1 MNIALIGYGRMGKE
15 VERLARERGHRVV
28 ACVDSKT
35 SSLSPEIAREAD
47 VAIHFAVPSSV
58 VGHVEQWAGFGKDIV
73 VGTTGWSAEL
83 GKVQAI
89 VGAVKIGLVH
99 ASNFSLG
106 VNILFNLLTHAGTLV
121 NKLDEYDV
129 FLHEIHHKDKIDS
142 PSGTALTLAGI
153 LLNTVRRKREILSDA
168 PKGKIKPEQ
177 LHIASTRGGAV
188 VGTHRVTFD
197 SVADT
202 IEITHTAKNR
212 TGFALGALLA
222 AEWVRG
228 KHGLFTMEDVLED
241 IRK

>member
-1 MNIALIGYGRMGKE
+1 M
-15 VERLARERGHRVV
+15 
-28 ACVDSKT
+28 
-35 SSLSPEIAREAD
+35 
-47 VAIHFAVPSSV
+47 
-58 VGHVEQWAGFGKDIV
+58 
-73 VGTTGWSAEL
+73 
-83 GKVQAI
+83 
-89 VGAVKIGLVH
+89 
-99 ASNFSLG
+99 
-106 VNILFNLLTHAGTLV
+106 
-121 NKLDEYDV
+121 
-129 FLHEIHHKDKIDS
+129 
-142 PSGTALTLAGI
+142 
-153 LLNTVRRKREILSDA
+153 LSDA